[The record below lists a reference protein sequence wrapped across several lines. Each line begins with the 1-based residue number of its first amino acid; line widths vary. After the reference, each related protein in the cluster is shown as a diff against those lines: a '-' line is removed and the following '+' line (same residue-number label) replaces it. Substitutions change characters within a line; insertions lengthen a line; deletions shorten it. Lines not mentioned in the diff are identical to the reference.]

1 MRNSTAIS
9 TFAIR
14 FFSVDYFHTKQS
26 INSVNVRRLQKY
38 KSKTSGRYC
47 GSINYH
53 SEYYFWLRVDITSHL
68 SSFSC
73 NKLKTNTKLDEKCFM
88 SFEFEFERHWID
100 KSLRLLLSII
110 WWQQLLHQSKWSQ
123 KREDDFKLFF
133 FLLYF
138 GSETNFQVESSA
150 IEPIDGCLPLGNDL
164 QFSLANRRCSG
175 FRELVWSSFHLML
188 PNSAHIFNSKCSATN
203 LLFKHIS
210 ELPYLLK
217 SFEISR
223 GMSQA
228 MVLLLVEM
236 VRTHSSFILIT
247 ILGFVGRRFLL
258 GTGRHLQCSNM
269 ES

>member
-1 MRNSTAIS
+1 MRNFNAIS

-14 FFSVDYFHTKQS
+14 RFSFFVDYFHTKQS
-26 INSVNVRRLQKY
+26 INSVNVRRLQMY
-38 KSKTSGRYC
+38 NSKTSGRYC
-47 GSINYH
+47 GSINYQ
-53 SEYYFWLRVDITSHL
+53 SEYYYWLRVDIASHL

-73 NKLKTNTKLDEKCFM
+73 NELKTNTKLDEKCFI
-88 SFEFEFERHWID
+88 SFEHWID
-100 KSLRLLLSII
+100 KSIRVLLSII
-110 WWQQLLHQSKWSQ
+110 WWQQLLQQSKWSW

-138 GSETNFQVESSA
+138 GSETDFQVESSA

-164 QFSLANRRCSG
+164 QFSLANRQCSG
-175 FRELVWSSFHLML
+175 LWELVWRSFHLML
-188 PNSAHIFNSKCSATN
+188 PNIAHISNSKCSATN

-228 MVLLLVEM
+228 MVEM
-236 VRTHSSFILIT
+236 ARAHCSFILIT

-258 GTGRHLQCSNM
+258 GTGRNPQCSNM